1 VNEIATCTIARTCD
15 RGRRRGQASAPT
27 CRICTQVRSADLP
40 HLYRWGG
47 GGLRGVLYAR
57 TSGGGLRFAIFGS
70 ELVGRAGSQ
79 TATVWPG
86 CLRRITTDAGWALG
100 LRNRR
105 GNAGNIRLVGL
116 LHWLVRFQLG

>member
-1 VNEIATCTIARTCD
+1 MVGMRSTRTTEGGALARGERDEDAKRHRKERESVNEIATCTIARTCD

-27 CRICTQVRSADLP
+27 RRICTQVRSADLP
-40 HLYRWGG
+40 HVYRWGG

-86 CLRRITTDAGWALG
+86 
-100 LRNRR
+100 
-105 GNAGNIRLVGL
+105 
-116 LHWLVRFQLG
+116 